1 MNRGIEIVHE
11 FGRHAAVTTFDFH
24 PGQSGRPDPRG
35 VPHRGGVPRRA
46 GIPATGGAIGVYRMG
61 PGGMTASVGF
71 EVDQEI
77 PGDGTVEPLTIAAG
91 DTLRTLHVGPYER
104 LPETYDALRSFAA
117 RHDLR
122 LDEHVMWEEYRSHP
136 EVEPAAHR
144 DRRALAVHAGAEPR
158 GPGDLVGGR
167 RRKTPPSRNGSGAV
181 VRWVT
186 FSEVTRGSLGD
197 LGDPAGADGAATLT
211 DREAQA
217 LVHGDGLD
225 QLDRPS
231 PCCRPA

>member
-24 PGQSGRPDPRG
+24 PGQAGDRIPEAFRTVAAYLG
-35 VPHRGGVPRRA
+35 AA

-61 PGGMTASVGF
+61 PEGMTASVGF

-77 PGDGTVEPLTIAAG
+77 PGDGTVEPLTIAPG

-136 EVEPAAHR
+136 EVEPG
-144 DRRALAVHAGAEPR
+144 LTETVVHWPCTR
-158 GPGDLVGGR
+158 V
-167 RRKTPPSRNGSGAV
+167 PSR
-181 VRWVT
+181 
-186 FSEVTRGSLGD
+186 VTR
-197 LGDPAGADGAATLT
+197 
-211 DREAQA
+211 
-217 LVHGDGLD
+217 
-225 QLDRPS
+225 
-231 PCCRPA
+231 